1 MSCDVD
7 EVVVVVV
14 VVVVV
19 AAVVVVFLA
28 AASLKH
34 QSCGKQSVWQ
44 EPQFAFATI
53 RLPPKCFVHPG
64 ALVHGVKAAA
74 PARWRYSA
82 ARRPQKTPELPVEG
96 PERADPRN

>member
-7 EVVVVVV
+7 GVVDGVVVVVV
-14 VVVVV
+14 VVV
-19 AAVVVVFLA
+19 FL

-34 QSCGKQSVWQ
+34 QFCGKQSAWQ

-64 ALVHGVKAAA
+64 ALVHGVKVVA
-74 PARWRYSA
+74 PAIWKRM
-82 ARRPQKTPELPVEG
+82 PLGTPELPVEG
-96 PERADPRN
+96 PERADPRG